1 MKEKEIDG
9 GKSNESLDIVTNMF
23 IAGCTHIHLVSI
35 RSTNPNA
42 TQVPS
47 RFTLILENV
56 CTHTCISL
64 VPRPPP
70 FFVLRFVF
78 GIIHGSGRA

>member
-23 IAGCTHIHLVSI
+23 ITRCTHIHLVSI
-35 RSTNPNA
+35 WSKNPNA

-56 CTHTCISL
+56 CTHTCMYL
-64 VPRPPP
+64 CMWPR
-70 FFVLRFVF
+70 
-78 GIIHGSGRA
+78 